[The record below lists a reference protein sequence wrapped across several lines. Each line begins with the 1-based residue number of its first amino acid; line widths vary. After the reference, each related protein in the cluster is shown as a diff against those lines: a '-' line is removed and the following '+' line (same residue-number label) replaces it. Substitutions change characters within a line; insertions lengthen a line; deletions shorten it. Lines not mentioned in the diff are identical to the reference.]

1 MDKLRRFW
9 QNWRRPDV
17 SQSESSP
24 LIQKEADDPE
34 EPQQRKTYGPTRFY
48 SRPPPRYPWTHIFLK
63 YFLFLCNWLFAVLG
77 LGVLSLGIWG
87 LVSKDSF
94 AQERIGSIGTDP
106 MLVLVTLGL
115 LITLLCLT
123 GCVGAVRENCC
134 LLRVFSMLVL
144 TLISAQV
151 VAAILSYTMQDQIGG
166 LLRSGMLAAM
176 EGYQDDLDLRFI
188 TDEIQTNLQCCGAD
202 DYRDWEINIYYN
214 CSSPGVLACG
224 VPPTCCIDPMENST
238 IWNSQCG
245 LGALSLDEFTAQ
257 SVVYL
262 GGCVG
267 GLSRFIVQNQGT
279 ITTVVVVLL
288 VAQILAL
295 LATTRLIENIQWHR
309 GGM

>member
-1 MDKLRRFW
+1 MDKFRRFW
-9 QNWRRPDV
+9 QNRSRPDV

-24 LIQKEADDPE
+24 LIPKAADDPE
-34 EPQQRKTYGPTRFY
+34 DPQQRKTYGPIRFY

-77 LGVLSLGIWG
+77 LGVFSLGIWG

-115 LITLLCLT
+115 LMTLLCLT

-166 LLRSGMLAAM
+166 LLRSGMLAAI

-238 IWNSQCG
+238 MWNSQCG

-288 VAQILAL
+288 AVQILAL